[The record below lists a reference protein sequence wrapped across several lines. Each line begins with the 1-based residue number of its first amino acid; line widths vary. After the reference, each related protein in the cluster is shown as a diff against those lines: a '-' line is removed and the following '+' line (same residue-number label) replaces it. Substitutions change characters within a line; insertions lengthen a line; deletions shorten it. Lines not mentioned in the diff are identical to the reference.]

1 MYELFPPKE
10 DKTYIPPKDLKYRKF
25 HKGFKNHLRS
35 HLKIYPKYVQMAQ
48 ETFRKV
54 AKSMKISPEKL
65 TYVGMHHRQTGILIR
80 KFQRKKQNSQ
90 FFLIS
95 YNFNSVT
102 DFADFAKLTSGAK
115 PIKKSMF
122 YDAMESFREEYDPI
136 GEKQVIFHLPLNF
149 IFKVLPIYY

>member
-1 MYELFPPKE
+1 MLKSYCDVRIFRLSVTSGYLGIFFFCKRKRPFPYS
-10 DKTYIPPKDLKYRKF
+10 DDALLRDLKYRKF

-80 KFQRKKQNSQ
+80 KFQRKKHNSQ

-95 YNFNSVT
+95 YNYF
-102 DFADFAKLTSGAK
+102 LLQ
-115 PIKKSMF
+115 ILL
-122 YDAMESFREEYDPI
+122 I
-136 GEKQVIFHLPLNF
+136 LLN
-149 IFKVLPIYY
+149 

>member
-54 AKSMKISPEKL
+54 AKIMKISPEKL

-80 KFQRKKQNSQ
+80 KFQRKKHNSQ

-95 YNFNSVT
+95 YNYF
-102 DFADFAKLTSGAK
+102 LLQ
-115 PIKKSMF
+115 ILL
-122 YDAMESFREEYDPI
+122 I
-136 GEKQVIFHLPLNF
+136 LLN
-149 IFKVLPIYY
+149 